1 MNVILVI
8 TDTLKEA
15 ENMEADLIKK
25 ISLNA
30 TGYYA
35 RSFGMVTMR
44 QCTVIFRTAYEI
56 NNGKSFGIIPNYI
69 YNHSMHELDYVSNMV
84 SIGAIEPDCKLIK
97 LVTTLEGIAYVQ
109 GKN

>member
-8 TDTLKEA
+8 TDTIKEA
-15 ENMEADLIKK
+15 ENLEADLIKK
-25 ISLNA
+25 VSIAGS
-30 TGYYA
+30 GYYA
-35 RSFGMVTMR
+35 RSFGMVTMHK
-44 QCTVIFRTAYEI
+44 CTVIFRTAYEI

-69 YNHSMHELDYVSNMV
+69 YNHSMHELDYVTNMV
-84 SIGAIEPDCKLIK
+84 ATGVIEPDCELIK